1 VIKDKAQEL
10 GRLLGQSDD
19 YQALKRA
26 RERVQEASD
35 LAEKL
40 GKLQDVT
47 ERIERNAAQGTEPG
61 EEDLREY
68 EKILGEVEVD
78 PRYQSFVA
86 AQSNFDKMMLRVN
99 EQILE
104 GLRKG
109 SESSIITL
117 G

>member
-1 VIKDKAQEL
+1 MINDKAQEL

-26 RERVQEASD
+26 RERVQEASE
-35 LAEKL
+35 LTTKL
-40 GKLQDVT
+40 GKLQEVT
-47 ERIERNAAQGTEPG
+47 ERIERNAAQGTEPA
-61 EEDLREY
+61 EADLREY

-78 PRYQSFVA
+78 ARYQSLVA